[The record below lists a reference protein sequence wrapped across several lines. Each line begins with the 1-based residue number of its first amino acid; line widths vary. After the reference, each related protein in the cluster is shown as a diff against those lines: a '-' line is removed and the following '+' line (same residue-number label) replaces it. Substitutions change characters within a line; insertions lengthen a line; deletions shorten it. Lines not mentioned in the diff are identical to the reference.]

1 MSAVKVYC
9 VSGRCRYRAFPGPRE
24 LVALFLIGR
33 EGKQRKGTRRK
44 RGTQRRGRGY
54 TRGCKILTTP
64 QPRSRRSRGIQAFN
78 YGRRILLVSGKP
90 FPVRNCTLANQTYT
104 SVEVKCVA
112 GYDGGLPQKFILEV
126 YHGDVDF
133 LVSSQPLYNVS
144 NIEEPSFSLAGL
156 EASVDAGVHVAVYAV
171 NAKGRSQPVILSE
184 VTYRDAEKRT
194 GESSLS
200 FER

>member
-1 MSAVKVYC
+1 M
-9 VSGRCRYRAFPGPRE
+9 
-24 LVALFLIGR
+24 VAA
-33 EGKQRKGTRRK
+33 E
-44 RGTQRRGRGY
+44 QRRDGFNRGDV
-54 TRGCKILTTP
+54 
-64 QPRSRRSRGIQAFN
+64 
-78 YGRRILLVSGKP
+78 LVSGKP

-133 LVSSQPLYNVS
+133 LSSSQPLYNVS
-144 NIEEPSFSLAGL
+144 NVDEPNFSLAGL
-156 EASVDAGVHVAVYAV
+156 EASVEAGVHVAVYAV

-194 GESSLS
+194 GKLYLSSICIYAFKS
-200 FER
+200 FVIPILNEYTNIFIYIYI

>member
-1 MSAVKVYC
+1 MDVASSVPNALVTSKRVRRV
-9 VSGRCRYRAFPGPRE
+9 VS
-24 LVALFLIGR
+24 
-33 EGKQRKGTRRK
+33 
-44 RGTQRRGRGY
+44 
-54 TRGCKILTTP
+54 TRGGTSESKRRETGRHKLVKFERHWS
-64 QPRSRRSRGIQAFN
+64 QPRSEIVPFNRGDV
-78 YGRRILLVSGKP
+78 LVSGKP

-133 LVSSQPLYNVS
+133 LSRSQPLYNVS
-144 NIEEPSFSLAGL
+144 NADEPSFSLTGL
-156 EASVDAGVHVAVYAV
+156 EASVEAGVHVAVYAM

-194 GESSLS
+194 GKS
-200 FER
+200 

>member
-1 MSAVKVYC
+1 MT
-9 VSGRCRYRAFPGPRE
+9 F
-24 LVALFLIGR
+24 
-33 EGKQRKGTRRK
+33 
-44 RGTQRRGRGY
+44 
-54 TRGCKILTTP
+54 
-64 QPRSRRSRGIQAFN
+64 
-78 YGRRILLVSGKP
+78 LVSGKP

-133 LVSSQPLYNVS
+133 LSSSQPLYNVS
-144 NIEEPSFSLAGL
+144 NADEPSFSLAGL
-156 EASVDAGVHVAVYAV
+156 EASVEAGVHVAVYAV

-194 GESSLS
+194 GKKYSPFLFFPFSASLVPLRSS
-200 FER
+200 ERISVSIFATVYARRSIDETSKGENCEKSPDRKDIDGD

>member
-1 MSAVKVYC
+1 MT
-9 VSGRCRYRAFPGPRE
+9 F
-24 LVALFLIGR
+24 
-33 EGKQRKGTRRK
+33 
-44 RGTQRRGRGY
+44 
-54 TRGCKILTTP
+54 
-64 QPRSRRSRGIQAFN
+64 
-78 YGRRILLVSGKP
+78 LVSGKP

-133 LVSSQPLYNVS
+133 LSNSQPLYNVS
-144 NIEEPSFSLAGL
+144 NADEPSFSLAGL
-156 EASVDAGVHVAVYAV
+156 EASVEAGVHVAVYAV

-194 GESSLS
+194 GKKKKNSRFSSSLS
-200 FER
+200 FPFSASLVCLRTQGISIFHFISLRISHIPIISIKRREF